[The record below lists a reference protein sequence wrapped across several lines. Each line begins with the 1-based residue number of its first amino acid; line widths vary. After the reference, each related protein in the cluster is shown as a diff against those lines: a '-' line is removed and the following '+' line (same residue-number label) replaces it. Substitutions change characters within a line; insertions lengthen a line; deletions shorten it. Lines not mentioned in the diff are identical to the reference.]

1 MTPARWRA
9 ASLALFVLAA
19 ILVAATF
26 RDYGVTFD
34 DHFHDT
40 YGKAVLRHFLSGF
53 EDREALEYFNLWLY
67 GAAFDVVSAAMKR
80 VLPFGD
86 FEVQHL
92 AVACAGLAGAWAT
105 VKIGR
110 LAGGDRAG
118 FLAGLTLLTIP
129 AWWGHMFINPKDI
142 PFAAAMTWALYWSM
156 RLAVELPAPRAR
168 TVVWLGL
175 TLGLGLGIRIAGV
188 YAFLYPAVALMLWP
202 IRTWLRD
209 ARLPSRAEIGA
220 VAMRGAASLALAYAT
235 MLAFWPWALRDPL
248 HRPIEAA
255 AVFANSPWDI
265 RVLHRGELVSSMA
278 LPSDYLFVVLGIK
291 LPIFVIAGALGAVC
305 LALLALAR
313 RPAREWKAERVLLAV
328 AAAFPLATFPILHPI
343 TYDGLRH
350 FLFVLPPLAA
360 VAALGFERAWT
371 VIAAR
376 GRGFAVAGSLAAAA
390 LVAAHVGAMARLHP
404 YQYVFYNAF
413 VGGTGGAQGRFELE
427 YWGTAYREAALK
439 LDTLV
444 AKENPARPMTVF
456 VCSEGS
462 AASYFFS
469 PRLKIT
475 GDDLGADF
483 YLATTRLDCDKEYD
497 GDTVLTVA
505 RDGAVLAIV
514 KDRRRLRAEDP
525 ARLAHRDVAGA
536 LVAPRHPGLRRDG
549 TPDPSLE

>member
-1 MTPARWRA
+1 MIARPWRHA
-9 ASLALFVLAA
+9 GVALFALAA
-19 ILVAATF
+19 IVIAATF

-40 YGKAVLRHFLSGF
+40 YGKAVLRHYLSGF
-53 EDREALEYFNLWLY
+53 TDREALEYFNLWLY
-67 GAAFDVVSAAMKR
+67 GAAFDVFSAILKR
-80 VLPFGD
+80 LLPFGD

-92 AVACAGLAGAWAT
+92 AVACAGLAGAWAA

-118 FLAGLTLLTIP
+118 FLAGLALLAIP

-142 PFAAAMTWALYWSM
+142 PFAAAMTWSLYWSM
-156 RLAVELPAPRAR
+156 RLAVELPAPRMR

-188 YAFLYPAVALMLWP
+188 YAFLYPAVALALWP
-202 IRTWLRD
+202 LRTWLHET
-209 ARLPSRAEIGA
+209 RLPSRIEIGA
-220 VAMRGAASLALAYAT
+220 VALRGAATLVLAYST

-248 HRPIEAA
+248 RRPFEAA

-291 LPIFVIAGALGAVC
+291 LPLFVLAGLAV
-305 LALLALAR
+305 AAGTAIVAAMR
-313 RPAREWKAERVLLAV
+313 KHPRDWRADIVLLAV
-328 AAAFPLATFPILHPI
+328 AAAFPLLTFPILHPI

-360 VAALGFERAWT
+360 LAALGADR
-371 VIAAR
+371 IAAI
-376 GRGFAVAGSLAAAA
+376 AVAQGRNAAA
-390 LVAAHVGAMARLHP
+390 LTCAAALAIVVPHIAGMARLHP
-404 YQYVFYNAF
+404 YQYAFYNAL

-439 LDTLV
+439 LDALV
-444 AKENPARPMTVF
+444 AAEGGTATVF

-462 AASYFFS
+462 AAAYFFS
-469 PRLKIT
+469 PRLKST
-475 GDDLGADF
+475 GDDIGADF

-497 GDTVLTVA
+497 GDTVISVA
-505 RDGAVLAIV
+505 RDGAVFAVV
-514 KDRRRLRAEDP
+514 KDRRRLRAENP

-536 LVAPRHPGLRRDG
+536 LVAPRHPGLQRNGAR
-549 TPDPSLE
+549 DPSLN

>member
-1 MTPARWRA
+1 MIARPWRY
-9 ASLALFVLAA
+9 ASVALFAVAA
-19 ILVAATF
+19 IVVAATF

-40 YGKAVLRHFLSGF
+40 YGKAALRHYLSGF
-53 EDREALEYFNLWLY
+53 ADREALEYFNLWLY
-67 GAAFDVVSAAMKR
+67 GAAFDVFSAALKR
-80 VLPFGD
+80 ILPFGD

-110 LAGGDRAG
+110 LAGGERAG
-118 FLAGLTLLTIP
+118 FLAGLALLAIP

-142 PFAAAMTWALYWSM
+142 PFAAAMTWSLYWSL
-156 RLAVELPAPRAR
+156 RLAIELPAPRPR

-175 TLGLGLGIRIAGV
+175 TLGLGLGIRIAGI
-188 YAFLYPAVALMLWP
+188 YAFLYPAVALALWP
-202 IRTWLRD
+202 IRTWLRE
-209 ARLPSRAEIGA
+209 ARLPSRAEFGA
-220 VAMRGAASLALAYAT
+220 VAARGAATIALAYGT
-235 MLAFWPWALRDPL
+235 MLVFWPWALRDPL
-248 HRPIEAA
+248 RRPFEAA

-291 LPIFVIAGALGAVC
+291 LPLFVLAGLAIAIVAAI
-305 LALLALAR
+305 R
-313 RPAREWKAERVLLAV
+313 QRPREWRADIVLLGI
-328 AAAFPLATFPILHPI
+328 AAAFPLLTFPILHPI

-350 FLFVLPPLAA
+350 FLFVLPTLAA
-360 VAALGFERAWT
+360 LAALGWDR
-371 VIAAR
+371 
-376 GRGFAVAGSLAAAA
+376 
-390 LVAAHVGAMARLHP
+390 VAAFAIQHGRKATALAGAAVLAIFIPHIGAMASLHP
-404 YQYVFYNAF
+404 YQYAFYNAL
-413 VGGTGGAQGRFELE
+413 VGGTGGAQDRFELE

-439 LDTLV
+439 LDALV
-444 AKENPARPMTVF
+444 AAEGGTAPATVF

-462 AASYFFS
+462 AAAYFFS
-469 PRLKIT
+469 PRLKLT

-497 GDTVLTVA
+497 GDTVINVA
-505 RDGAVLAIV
+505 RDGAIFAVV

-536 LVAPRHPGLRRDG
+536 LVAPRHPGLKRDG
-549 TPDPSLE
+549 ARDPSLN